1 MKRND
6 FLENRRKE
14 VSEESK
20 VFIDFMY
27 HVVDRIHEI
36 LNDQGISQKELAL
49 RLGKKESEISKW
61 LSGEHN
67 MTVKSLLKI
76 EAVLG
81 KPIVR
86 VVNKID

>member
-20 VFIDFMY
+20 VFVDFMY

>member
-14 VSEESK
+14 VSEESR
-20 VFIDFMY
+20 VFVDFMY

>member
-20 VFIDFMY
+20 VFVDFMY

-36 LNDQGISQKELAL
+36 LNDQGMSQKELAL